1 MPDAVLL
8 SIAISLGQTEDE
20 EDMNEN
26 SNQPLTQAFHGRRME
41 DAFQITL
48 LTISPE
54 HNDFV
59 WFLADHIQLLKM

>member
-26 SNQPLTQAFHGRRME
+26 SNQPLTQAFHGPFHQSIMILYG
-41 DAFQITL
+41 FWLI
-48 LTISPE
+48 IFSC
-54 HNDFV
+54 
-59 WFLADHIQLLKM
+59 